1 MGHIIGID
9 LGTTYSCVAYLEGN
23 EPRII
28 PNLDGLSTTPSV
40 VSFTTSGE
48 RLIGNLAM
56 RQAITN
62 PENTIIAIKRLMGKK
77 FNSEEVKDTKNRILY
92 RLAESPNGDAVV
104 ELDSRLISP
113 QEISA
118 MILKYL
124 KECAES
130 YLGDKVT
137 ETVITVPAHFDDHQR
152 QATKDAAKIAGLE
165 VIRVINEPT
174 SASLTYGFNTKKNAT
189 IAVFDIGGGTFDITL
204 MEINDGIF
212 QVLATNGNTYLGGE
226 DFDNRILDWL
236 IDEFKKENNIDLS
249 QDKLALQRIKEAA
262 EKAKRELSFIL
273 ESEIH
278 LPFICSEK
286 SGSKHIRK
294 NLTRR
299 KLEELTRDLV
309 DKTFPF
315 MEQALN
321 DSKLGCENIDEII
334 LVGGQTRMPLI
345 RKTIAEFFGK
355 EPLEHINPD
364 EIVAMGAAIQSGIL
378 KGKMK
383 DLILL
388 LDVTPLSLGI
398 ETENDTFIKIIKK
411 NTTIPCK
418 KSRSFT
424 TVEHNQ
430 RRVKV
435 KVLQG
440 ESEKSSENK
449 PLAVFD
455 LVGIESASAGV
466 PQIDVTFE
474 IDSDGLAKVSAKDVY
489 TGKEQKIEVRPSFGL
504 TQEEINKIIKRT

>member
-77 FNSEEVKDTKNRILY
+77 FNSEEVNDTKNRILY

-130 YLGDKVT
+130 YLGDKVN

-152 QATKDAAKIAGLE
+152 QATKDAAKIVGLE

-226 DFDNRILDWL
+226 DFDHRILDWL
-236 IDEFKKENNIDLS
+236 IDEFKKENSIDLS

-262 EKAKRELSFIL
+262 EKAKRELSFTL

-294 NLTRR
+294 NLTRK

-315 MEQALN
+315 IEQALN
-321 DSKLGCENIDEII
+321 DSKLGCENIDEVI

-345 RKTIAEFFGK
+345 RKTITEFFGK

-398 ETENDTFIKIIKK
+398 ETENDIFTKIIEK

-424 TVEHNQ
+424 TVEHDQ
-430 RRVKV
+430 RRVRV

-440 ESEKSSENK
+440 ESEKSSKNK

-489 TGKEQKIEVRPSFGL
+489 TGKEQRIEVRPSFGL

>member
-77 FNSEEVKDTKNRILY
+77 FNSEEVNDTKNRILY
-92 RLAESPNGDAVV
+92 KLAESPNGDAVV

-130 YLGDKVT
+130 YLGDKVN

-152 QATKDAAKIAGLE
+152 QATKDAAKIVGLE

-226 DFDNRILDWL
+226 DFDHRILDWL

-262 EKAKRELSFIL
+262 EKAKRELSFTL

-294 NLTRR
+294 NLTRK

-309 DKTFPF
+309 DKALPF
-315 MEQALN
+315 IEQALN
-321 DSKLGCENIDEII
+321 DSKLGCENIDEVI

-345 RKTIAEFFGK
+345 RKTITEFFGK

-364 EIVAMGAAIQSGIL
+364 EVVAMGAAIQSGIL

-398 ETENDTFIKIIKK
+398 ETENDIFTKIIEK

-424 TVEHNQ
+424 TVEHDQ
-430 RRVKV
+430 RRVRV

-440 ESEKSSENK
+440 ESEKSSKNK

-489 TGKEQKIEVRPSFGL
+489 TGKEQRIEVRPSFGL

>member
-77 FNSEEVKDTKNRILY
+77 FNSEEVNDTKNRILY

-130 YLGDKVT
+130 YLGDKVN

-152 QATKDAAKIAGLE
+152 QATKDAAKIVGLE
-165 VIRVINEPT
+165 VIRIINEPT

-226 DFDNRILDWL
+226 DFDHRILDWL

-294 NLTRR
+294 NLTRK
-299 KLEELTRDLV
+299 KLEELTKDLV
-309 DKTFPF
+309 DKALPF
-315 MEQALN
+315 IEQALN
-321 DSKLGCENIDEII
+321 DSKLGCENIDEVI

-398 ETENDTFIKIIKK
+398 ETENDIFTKIIEK

-424 TVEHNQ
+424 TVEHDQ
-430 RRVKV
+430 RRVRV

-440 ESEKSSENK
+440 ESEKSSKNK

-489 TGKEQKIEVRPSFGL
+489 TGKEQRIEVRPSFGL

>member
-1 MGHIIGID
+1 
-9 LGTTYSCVAYLEGN
+9 
-23 EPRII
+23 
-28 PNLDGLSTTPSV
+28 
-40 VSFTTSGE
+40 
-48 RLIGNLAM
+48 
-56 RQAITN
+56 
-62 PENTIIAIKRLMGKK
+62 
-77 FNSEEVKDTKNRILY
+77 
-92 RLAESPNGDAVV
+92 
-104 ELDSRLISP
+104 
-113 QEISA
+113 
-118 MILKYL
+118 
-124 KECAES
+124 
-130 YLGDKVT
+130 
-137 ETVITVPAHFDDHQR
+137 
-152 QATKDAAKIAGLE
+152 
-165 VIRVINEPT
+165 
-174 SASLTYGFNTKKNAT
+174 NTKKNAT

-226 DFDNRILDWL
+226 DFDHRILDWL

-262 EKAKRELSFIL
+262 EKAKRELSFTL

-294 NLTRR
+294 NLTRK

-315 MEQALN
+315 IEQALN
-321 DSKLGCENIDEII
+321 DSKLGCENIDEVI

-345 RKTIAEFFGK
+345 RKTITEFFGK

-398 ETENDTFIKIIKK
+398 ETENDIFTKIIEK

-424 TVEHNQ
+424 TVEHDQ
-430 RRVKV
+430 RRVRV

-440 ESEKSSENK
+440 ESERSSKNK

-489 TGKEQKIEVRPSFGL
+489 TGKEQRIEVRPSFGL

>member
-77 FNSEEVKDTKNRILY
+77 FNSEEVNDTKNRILY

-130 YLGDKVT
+130 YLGDKVN

-152 QATKDAAKIAGLE
+152 QATKDAAKIVGLE

-226 DFDNRILDWL
+226 DFDHRILDWL

-294 NLTRR
+294 NLTRK

-309 DKTFPF
+309 DKALPF
-315 MEQALN
+315 IEQALN
-321 DSKLGCENIDEII
+321 DSKLGCENIDEVI

-398 ETENDTFIKIIKK
+398 ETENDIFTKIIEK

-424 TVEHNQ
+424 TVEHDQ
-430 RRVKV
+430 RRVRV

-440 ESEKSSENK
+440 ESEKSSKNK

-489 TGKEQKIEVRPSFGL
+489 TGKEQRIEVRPSFGL

>member
-77 FNSEEVKDTKNRILY
+77 FNSEEVNDTKNRILY

-130 YLGDKVT
+130 YLGDKVN

-152 QATKDAAKIAGLE
+152 QATKDAAKIVGLE

-226 DFDNRILDWL
+226 DFDHRILDWL

-262 EKAKRELSFIL
+262 EKAKRELSFTL

-294 NLTRR
+294 NLTRK

-315 MEQALN
+315 IEQALN
-321 DSKLGCENIDEII
+321 DSKLGCESIDEVI

-345 RKTIAEFFGK
+345 RKTITEFFGK

-398 ETENDTFIKIIKK
+398 ETENDIFTKIIEK

-424 TVEHNQ
+424 TVEHDQ
-430 RRVKV
+430 RRVRV

-440 ESEKSSENK
+440 ESERSSKNK

-489 TGKEQKIEVRPSFGL
+489 TGKEQRIEVRPSFGL

>member
-77 FNSEEVKDTKNRILY
+77 FNSEEVNDTKNRILY

-130 YLGDKVT
+130 YLGDKVN

-152 QATKDAAKIAGLE
+152 QATKDAAKIVGLE

-226 DFDNRILDWL
+226 DFDHRILDWL

-262 EKAKRELSFIL
+262 EKAKRELSFTL

-294 NLTRR
+294 NLTRK

-315 MEQALN
+315 IEQALN
-321 DSKLGCENIDEII
+321 DSKLGCENIDEVI

-345 RKTIAEFFGK
+345 RKTITEFFGK

-398 ETENDTFIKIIKK
+398 ETENDIFTKIIEK

-424 TVEHNQ
+424 TVEHDQ
-430 RRVKV
+430 RRVRV

-440 ESEKSSENK
+440 ESERSSKNK

-489 TGKEQKIEVRPSFGL
+489 TGKEQRIEVRPSFGL

>member
-77 FNSEEVKDTKNRILY
+77 FNSEEVNDTKNRILY

-130 YLGDKVT
+130 YLGDKVN

-152 QATKDAAKIAGLE
+152 QATKDAAKIVGLE

-226 DFDNRILDWL
+226 DFDHRILDWL

-262 EKAKRELSFIL
+262 EKAKRELSFTL

-294 NLTRR
+294 NLTRK

-315 MEQALN
+315 IEQALN
-321 DSKLGCENIDEII
+321 DSKLGCENIDEVI

-345 RKTIAEFFGK
+345 RKTITEFFGK

-383 DLILL
+383 DIILL

-398 ETENDTFIKIIKK
+398 ETENDIFTKIIEK

-424 TVEHNQ
+424 TVEHDQ
-430 RRVKV
+430 RRVRV

-440 ESEKSSENK
+440 ESEKSSKNK

-489 TGKEQKIEVRPSFGL
+489 TGKEQRIEVRPSFGL